1 MNPVG
6 TLLAAASMGIAAI
19 GLNRALFHRSRRVP
33 SPDWGNSAPLAD
45 GACGALAATVVAA
58 PPTDCQHPDSVRW
71 HLERAEAR
79 RIRRAYR
86 RMRHDVDSRLDN
98 PAWKR
103 STGRSL

>member
-6 TLLAAASMGIAAI
+6 TFLAAASMGIAAI
-19 GLNRALFHRSRRVP
+19 GLNRALFHRSRRPEP
-33 SPDWGNSAPLAD
+33 SPEGNSAPLAD

-58 PPTDCQHPDSVRW
+58 TPADRQTPDSVRW

-86 RMRHDVDSRLDN
+86 RMRHDIDSRLDN
-98 PAWKR
+98 PAWQR
-103 STGRSL
+103 ATGRSL